1 MNHSVWLGFGL
12 LHTNTVEDLWSCL
25 KRLSNQFSG
34 ITFDTLDKLEKGGK
48 NPSDYIDDWIYY
60 FLFLYNINRANL
72 DDCKV
77 GEFLPKIL
85 EIN

>member
-34 ITFDTLDKLEKGGK
+34 ITFDTLDKLEKDGK

-60 FLFLYNINRANL
+60 FLFLRDINRS
-72 DDCKV
+72 
-77 GEFLPKIL
+77 I
-85 EIN
+85 